1 MQEYLKD
8 RLWVHLRRAAMAV
21 LAGGAVAST
30 TLPALAQQTGEAMF
44 LYDRFDSGPLL
55 HVEQNQGTRLASFD
69 VTDPVHI
76 KGQGSVQL
84 SASGPFDF
92 ISPLG
97 NQAEPVRF
105 RQGQDAV
112 LELPRLRDPQL
123 KTVPALA
130 LQDSVFAV
138 GGEAVAGKAND
149 APPARNYPIDTLTAY
164 ELSRIFDVKQVRAES
179 TKGDTG
185 SPFMLTDSGLYVI
198 RRPGV
203 EFIHQMLV
211 IPPN

>member
-21 LAGGAVAST
+21 LAGGAVAAT

-44 LYDRFDSGPLL
+44 LYDRFDGRPLL
-55 HVEQNQGTRLASFD
+55 YVEQSQGTRLASFD

-84 SASGPFDF
+84 SASGPFDL

-97 NQAEPVRF
+97 NQAELVRF
-105 RQGQDAV
+105 RRGQDAV
-112 LELPRLRDPQL
+112 LDLLRLRDPQL
-123 KTVPALA
+123 ETVPALA
-130 LQDSVFAV
+130 LQDSAFTVA
-138 GGEAVAGKAND
+138 GEAVAGEVND

-164 ELSRIFDVKQVRAES
+164 ELSRIFDVKQVRAGL
-179 TKGDTG
+179 TKGDRGT
-185 SPFMLTDSGLYVI
+185 PFMLTDSGLYVI

-203 EFIHQMLV
+203 EFMHQMMV

>member
-8 RLWVHLRRAAMAV
+8 RLWVHLRRAAMAA
-21 LAGGAVAST
+21 LASGAVAST
-30 TLPALAQQTGEAMF
+30 TLPALAQQTGEAML
-44 LYDRFDSGPLL
+44 LYDRLDGRPLL
-55 HVEQNQGTRLASFD
+55 NVEQNQGTRLASFD

-97 NQAEPVRF
+97 NQTELVRF

-112 LELPRLRDPQL
+112 LDLPRLRDPPL

-130 LQDSVFAV
+130 LQDSAFT
-138 GGEAVAGKAND
+138 VAGEAND
-149 APPARNYPIDTLTAY
+149 APPARSYPVDTLTAY
-164 ELSRIFDVKQVRAES
+164 ELSRIFDVKQVRAEL

-185 SPFMLTDSGLYVI
+185 SPFMLTDSGLYAI

-203 EFIHQMLV
+203 EFIHQMMV

>member
-8 RLWVHLRRAAMAV
+8 RLWVHLRRAAMAA
-21 LAGGAVAST
+21 LASGAVAST
-30 TLPALAQQTGEAMF
+30 TLPALAQQTGEAML
-44 LYDRFDSGPLL
+44 LYDRLDGRPLL
-55 HVEQNQGTRLASFD
+55 NVEQNQGTRLASFD

-97 NQAEPVRF
+97 NQTELVRF

-112 LELPRLRDPQL
+112 LDLPRLRDPPL

-130 LQDSVFAV
+130 LQDSAFTVA
-138 GGEAVAGKAND
+138 GEAVAGEAND
-149 APPARNYPIDTLTAY
+149 APPARSYPVDTLTAY
-164 ELSRIFDVKQVRAES
+164 ELSRIFDVKQVRAEL

-185 SPFMLTDSGLYVI
+185 SPFMLTDSGLYAI

-203 EFIHQMLV
+203 EFIHQMMV